1 MTEKNT
7 NFRQSAGRT
16 VIYGAILLLLLMV
29 YVFQETVTRSRNTI
43 NVADIGDSAT
53 QIQIDTPEGTLVL
66 QGGPE
71 SWTVGDKAYPGD
83 IQLVDELISTVGSLG
98 DVDTI
103 SRRGGYSG
111 FGLDEEQQRT
121 LEITYGQDE
130 TLTLSFG
137 NSAAAGNALYARING
152 SREVVLLPA
161 SLDRWITVDPSSFR
175 DHLMLEVPESS
186 VESLEISAPE
196 CDPVN
201 LRQKISD
208 KGDPGWEV
216 LSGDEPVSS
225 VTEEAVDRLFQE
237 LSMLEADAFI
247 ESEPETEIVASLKVK
262 LSNKS
267 EKTISIRHSE
277 DEGAYI
283 LEVSGNPYLF
293 TLSEWNVRR
302 LLLGRDEYFR

>member
-1 MTEKNT
+1 
-7 NFRQSAGRT
+7 
-16 VIYGAILLLLLMV
+16 
-29 YVFQETVTRSRNTI
+29 
-43 NVADIGDSAT
+43 
-53 QIQIDTPEGTLVL
+53 
-66 QGGPE
+66 
-71 SWTVGDKAYPGD
+71 
-83 IQLVDELISTVGSLG
+83 
-98 DVDTI
+98 
-103 SRRGGYSG
+103 
-111 FGLDEEQQRT
+111 
-121 LEITYGQDE
+121 
-130 TLTLSFG
+130 
-137 NSAAAGNALYARING
+137 
-152 SREVVLLPA
+152 
-161 SLDRWITVDPSSFR
+161 
-175 DHLMLEVPESS
+175 MLEVPESS
-186 VESLEISAPE
+186 VESLEISAPGS
-196 CDPVN
+196 DPVN

-247 ESEPETEIVASLKVK
+247 ESEPETEVVASLKVK

-277 DEGAYI
+277 DEGSYI

>member
-29 YVFQETVTRSRNTI
+29 YIFQETVTRSRNTI
-43 NVADIGDSAT
+43 TVADIGDSAT

-83 IQLVDELISTVGSLG
+83 IQLVDELISTVGNLG

-186 VESLEISAPE
+186 VESLEISAPGS
-196 CDPVN
+196 DPVN

-277 DEGAYI
+277 DEGSYI